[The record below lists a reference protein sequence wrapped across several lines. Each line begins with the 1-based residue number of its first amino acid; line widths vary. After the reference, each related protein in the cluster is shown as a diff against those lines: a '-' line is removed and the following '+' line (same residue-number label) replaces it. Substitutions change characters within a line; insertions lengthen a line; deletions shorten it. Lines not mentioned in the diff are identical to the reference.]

1 MVKSVS
7 VIILV
12 MILLAACTSIPP
24 AATQPEM
31 LTKQPAVA
39 QPTPASAAT
48 LSSPTDGPATR
59 VPTLIPTTP
68 LATVEKSSGALWV
81 KITSP
86 LDNSTVSAAE
96 IDVIGTAPVD
106 TVLSI
111 NDEIVEVGSDQKFTA
126 HLTLDE
132 GINIIEVLASD
143 LSGNEVFIP
152 LTVYFDK

>member
-1 MVKSVS
+1 MVREVKSVL
-7 VIILV
+7 VFILV

-24 AATQPEM
+24 AATLPDM
-31 LTKQPAVA
+31 LTKQPSVA
-39 QPTPASAAT
+39 QPTAAPLP
-48 LSSPTDGPATR
+48 LSTDMPATNF
-59 VPTLIPTTP
+59 PTLIPTTP

-86 LDNSTVSAAE
+86 LDNSVVSAAE
-96 IDVIGTAPVD
+96 IDVIGAAPVD

-111 NDEIVEVGSDQKFTA
+111 NDDIVQVGSDQKFTA